1 MEINTESRRSFD
13 DDAIDEKIEQS
24 FQEEEEE
31 NKPKKTS
38 YYHKLVKNM
47 GNLAKKNKG
56 GWFSKM
62 INSGQQEEK
71 KLETNV
77 VNVNFFQK
85 GTKSSVQVLRSACKW
100 SAGIGKKEKSIL
112 QGYYNLID
120 NSKHLYI

>member
-31 NKPKKTS
+31 KKPKKTS

-71 KLETNV
+71 NWK
-77 VNVNFFQK
+77 QM
-85 GTKSSVQVLRSACKW
+85 
-100 SAGIGKKEKSIL
+100 
-112 QGYYNLID
+112 
-120 NSKHLYI
+120 